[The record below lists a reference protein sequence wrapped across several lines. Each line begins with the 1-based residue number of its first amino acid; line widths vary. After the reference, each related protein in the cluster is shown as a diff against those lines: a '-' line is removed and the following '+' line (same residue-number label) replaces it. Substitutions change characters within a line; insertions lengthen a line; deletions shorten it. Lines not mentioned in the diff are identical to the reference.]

1 MSSQTHELK
10 EEPLPPADQTAIT
23 LEPVEPEETEEPEEP
38 EESEEPEEPVKEQ
51 IIKNFTLNVPGYQE
65 DTVDPRFI
73 PLLVGRGGFHI
84 RNIVKFATKQ
94 WYFQRTPGLMC
105 PQVKIQFQGEK
116 DARSGQSFIRAYL
129 SSVDQF
135 MISTCERLIND
146 HSLKLGQQMKLG
158 LTPDDGRPAGFGEYH
173 QSGQLEPIHRP
184 KRPNKFQPKTMQIFR
199 VEMESRFIGKVIG
212 KKGIHNQTMVK
223 YVTDQDAD
231 QENAKKTKIF
241 VKEQEKEFK
250 KGMCIDLKELND
262 GSGEYVIFMATVFTK
277 NSYFTMRNVENAIRN
292 RLENLHNSYTFD
304 EDLSQRIEEKEG
316 TEDTLNEKMFHEAI
330 EEEFDGDG
338 GW

>member
-1 MSSQTHELK
+1 MSLTTEQ
-10 EEPLPPADQTAIT
+10 
-23 LEPVEPEETEEPEEP
+23 PVVMTN
-38 EESEEPEEPVKEQ
+38 ESELSEQ
-51 IIKNFTLNVPGYQE
+51 SEQSELSDSSLTLVPDNIESPKKSPAEVPSTINHDFTLNVPGYQE

-84 RNIVKFATKQ
+84 RNIVKFSTKQ
-94 WYFQRTPGLMC
+94 WYGKQDSDNDSKC

-116 DARSGQSFIRAYL
+116 ADPSDKSAIKVSL

-158 LTPDDGRPAGFGEYH
+158 LTPDGGHPAGGP
-173 QSGQLEPIHRP
+173 GPIHRP
-184 KRPNKFQPKTMQIFR
+184 KKPVQFQPKTMQIFR
-199 VEMESRFIGKVIG
+199 VEMESRFIGKIIG

-223 YVTDQDAD
+223 FVADQDAD
-231 QENAKKTKIF
+231 EENAKKTKIF
-241 VKEQEKEFK
+241 VREQEKEFK

-262 GSGEYVIFMATVFTK
+262 GSGEYVIFMATVFTR

-292 RLENLHNSYTFD
+292 RLENLHNSYSFD
-304 EDLSQRIEEKEG
+304 EDLSQKIEEKE
-316 TEDTLNEKMFHEAI
+316 EKEETLNEKMYQEAL